1 MLMLIFPPAE
11 QQKFSSRNMTARTQ
25 WLDRFL
31 LFCLH
36 NKSFTP
42 EIAENLSVGKQL
54 WWLGKDDNF
63 QDIMGCLI
71 ILHMGIGSSHWVQN
85 TYPRWDFPEVPK
97 EALKGYRV
105 NRHNQ
110 SWVFIEWKRKM
121 RKNKPRT
128 TFLSVP
134 ITGHDRAQEHNTEQV
149 WWREWG
155 QNRRQGPVA
164 LVNSLNIPSETR
176 TMSGISIFKHKVFS
190 YLKMAWWIKFKHK
203 EKNPGVHLL
212 MPSVC
217 LKQIFVVAY

>member
-1 MLMLIFPPAE
+1 MTGERWQLSGHYGVLNYFTHGHRKQSLSTEYISKMR
-11 QQKFSSRNMTARTQ
+11 FSR
-25 WLDRFL
+25 
-31 LFCLH
+31 
-36 NKSFTP
+36 SFQRSP
-42 EIAENLSVGKQL
+42 Q
-54 WWLGKDDNF
+54 
-63 QDIMGCLI
+63 
-71 ILHMGIGSSHWVQN
+71 GIS
-85 TYPRWDFPEVPK
+85 
-97 EALKGYRV
+97 RV